1 MENNIS
7 TNQFNPTERHT
18 KYFLYIAIL
27 FVVVLMIS
35 NTVATKLFQLGPFF
49 FTGAIIIFPI
59 SYIFGD
65 ILTEV
70 YGYRASRRIIWA
82 GFASIIVMSVIYY
95 LVQLL
100 PPAPFW
106 PNQGAYEA
114 ILGLVPRIVLG
125 SIIGYFAG
133 EFSNSYV
140 LSKLKIWTKGK
151 HLWVRTISSTIVGEG
166 VDTILFAT
174 IAFGGVIPWN
184 NLPIL
189 IISGYIAKVLIEV
202 LFTPITYI
210 IVRKLKWLEGIDVY
224 DYGVNYNPFHLE

>member
-1 MENNIS
+1 MENNSSI
-7 TNQFNPTERHT
+7 NQLDSIKGHS
-18 KYFLYIAIL
+18 KYFLYVAIL
-27 FVVVLMIS
+27 FVAVLMIS
-35 NTVATKLFQLGPFF
+35 NTVAVKLFQIGPFF
-49 FTGAIIIFPI
+49 FTGAIMIFPI
-59 SYIFGD
+59 SYVFGD

-70 YGYRASRRIIWA
+70 YGYRASRKIIWA
-82 GFASIIVMSVIYY
+82 GFISLIFMSVVYY

-151 HLWVRTISSTIVGEG
+151 HLWARTISSTVVGEA
-166 VDTILFAT
+166 VDTILFAL
-174 IAFGGVIPWN
+174 IGFAGIIPWS
-184 NLPIL
+184 NLMLVIL
-189 IISGYIAKVLIEV
+189 SGYVVKVLIEV
-202 LFTPITYI
+202 LLTPVTYI
-210 IVRKLKWLEGIDVY
+210 VVRKLKQLENIDTY
-224 DYGVNYNPFHLE
+224 DYGVNYNPFQLK

>member
-1 MENNIS
+1 MDNNT
-7 TNQFNPTERHT
+7 TNQIDPTKGHS

-27 FVVVLMIS
+27 FVAILMIS
-35 NTVATKLFQLGPFF
+35 NTVATKLFQFGSFF
-49 FTGAIIIFPI
+49 FTGAIMIFPI

-82 GFASIIVMSVIYY
+82 GFASIIVMSVVYY

-106 PNQGAYEA
+106 PNQQAYEV

-133 EFSNSYV
+133 EFTNSYV
-140 LSKLKIWTKGK
+140 LSRMKIWTKGK
-151 HLWVRTISSTIVGEG
+151 HLWTRTISSTIAGEG

-174 IAFGGVIPWN
+174 VAFAGVIPWN
-184 NLPIL
+184 SLIMV
-189 IISGYIAKVLIEV
+189 IISGYVAKVLIEV
-202 LFTPITYI
+202 LFTPITYVV
-210 IVRKLKWLEGIDVY
+210 VRKLKKLEGVDVY
-224 DYGVNYNPFHLE
+224 DYGVNYNPFQLK

>member
-7 TNQFNPTERHT
+7 TNQLDPTKGHS

-70 YGYRASRRIIWA
+70 YGYRASRKIIWA
-82 GFASIIVMSVIYY
+82 GFASIIVMSLVYY
-95 LVQLL
+95 FVQLL

-166 VDTILFAT
+166 VDTVLFAT

-210 IVRKLKWLEGIDVY
+210 VVRKLKHLEGIDVY
-224 DYGVNYNPFHLE
+224 DYEVNYNPFHLE

>member
-1 MENNIS
+1 MDNNT
-7 TNQFNPTERHT
+7 TNQIDTTKGHS

-27 FVVVLMIS
+27 FVAILMIS
-35 NTVATKLFQLGPFF
+35 NTVATKLFQFGSFF
-49 FTGAIIIFPI
+49 FTGAIMIFPI

-82 GFASIIVMSVIYY
+82 GFASIIVMSVVYY

-106 PNQGAYEA
+106 PNQQAYEV

-133 EFSNSYV
+133 EFTNSYV
-140 LSKLKIWTKGK
+140 LSRMKIWTKGK
-151 HLWVRTISSTIVGEG
+151 HLWTRTISSTIAGEG

-174 IAFGGVIPWN
+174 VAFAGVIPWN
-184 NLPIL
+184 SLIMV
-189 IISGYIAKVLIEV
+189 IISGYVAKVLIEV
-202 LFTPITYI
+202 LFTPITYVV
-210 IVRKLKWLEGIDVY
+210 VRKLKKLEGIDVY
-224 DYGVNYNPFHLE
+224 DYGVNYNPFQLK

>member
-1 MENNIS
+1 MEINS
-7 TNQFNPTERHT
+7 LTNQLNSTKGYS

-27 FVVVLMIS
+27 FVAILMIS

-49 FTGAIIIFPI
+49 FTGAIMIFPI
-59 SYIFGD
+59 SYIFSD

-70 YGYRASRRIIWA
+70 YGYRASRKIIWA
-82 GFASIIVMSVIYY
+82 GFASIIVMSIVYY

-106 PNQGAYEA
+106 PNQQAYEV

-125 SIIGYFAG
+125 SIVGYFAG

-151 HLWVRTISSTIVGEG
+151 HLWARTISSTIIGEG
-166 VDTILFAT
+166 VDTILFGT
-174 IAFGGVIPWN
+174 IAFVGTIPWN
-184 NLPIL
+184 TLIL
-189 IISGYIAKVLIEV
+189 VIISSYIAKVLIEI

-210 IVRKLKWLEGIDVY
+210 IVKKLKHLEGIDVY
-224 DYGVNYNPFHLE
+224 DYGVDYNPFRLK

>member
-1 MENNIS
+1 MENNNS
-7 TNQFNPTERHT
+7 TSQFESTREHS

-27 FVVVLMIS
+27 FVVVLMVS
-35 NTVATKLFQLGPFF
+35 NTIAVKLFQIGPFF
-49 FTGAIIIFPI
+49 FTGAIMIFPI
-59 SYIFGD
+59 IYIFGD

-70 YGYRASRRIIWA
+70 YGYRASRKIIWA
-82 GFASIIVMSVIYY
+82 GFASLILMSVVYY

-133 EFSNSYV
+133 EFSNSYI

-151 HLWVRTISSTIVGEG
+151 HLWVRTISSTVVGEA
-166 VDTILFAT
+166 VDTVLFGIIGFA
-174 IAFGGVIPWN
+174 GVIPWN
-184 NLPIL
+184 SLALVIL
-189 IISGYIAKVLIEV
+189 SGYVAKVLIEV
-202 LFTPITYI
+202 LLTPVTYL
-210 IVRKLKWLEGIDVY
+210 VVKKLKQLENVDTY
-224 DYGVNYNPFHLE
+224 DYGVNYNPFQLK

>member
-1 MENNIS
+1 MDTKPTSDIS
-7 TNQFNPTERHT
+7 HKS
-18 KYFLYIAIL
+18 KYFLYITIL
-27 FVVVLMIS
+27 FVAVLMIS
-35 NTVATKLFQLGPFF
+35 NTVATKLFQFGPFF
-49 FTGAIIIFPI
+49 FTGAIMIFPI

-82 GFASIIVMSVIYY
+82 GFTSLVFMSVVYY

-106 PNQGAYEA
+106 PNQGAYEV

-140 LSKLKIWTKGK
+140 LSKLKIWMKGK
-151 HLWVRTISSTIVGEG
+151 HLWARTISSTVVGEA
-166 VDTILFAT
+166 VDTILFAL
-174 IAFGGVIPWN
+174 IGFAGIIPWN
-184 NLPIL
+184 NLVL
-189 IISGYIAKVLIEV
+189 VIISGYVAKVLIEV
-202 LFTPITYI
+202 LFTPITYV
-210 IVRKLKWLEGIDVY
+210 IVRKLKRLEGIDVY
-224 DYGVNYNPFHLE
+224 DYGVNYNPFRLK

>member
-1 MENNIS
+1 MENNNS
-7 TNQFNPTERHT
+7 TNQLDPTKEHS

-27 FVVVLMIS
+27 FVAVLMIS

-49 FTGAIIIFPI
+49 FTGAIMIFPI

-82 GFASIIVMSVIYY
+82 GFASIIVMSIVYY

-106 PNQGAYEA
+106 PNQQAYEV

-125 SIIGYFAG
+125 SIVGYFAG

-151 HLWVRTISSTIVGEG
+151 HLWARTISSTIIGEG
-166 VDTILFAT
+166 VDTILFGT
-174 IAFGGVIPWN
+174 IAFVGTIPWN
-184 NLPIL
+184 TLIL
-189 IISGYIAKVLIEV
+189 VIISSYIAKVLIEI

-210 IVRKLKWLEGIDVY
+210 IVKKLKHLEGIDVY
-224 DYGVNYNPFHLE
+224 DYGVDYNPFRLK